1 MRQTYD
7 KIKERNSYF
16 PYGGLKM
23 KKRNVLFAILLAMA
37 MLITACGG
45 NKQTLDGSWTGTLDV
60 TKQFEDGIIAA
71 YPDLKDYVD
80 FEELVFVLDIVF
92 EEDQMS
98 MVVQQESIDTFNANF
113 AKNMEQLAEG
123 YWTAELAKYDM
134 TLEEDISESGMTEED
149 YLASIYKETGI
160 DKMITSMNEIT
171 NKTLNKISKL
181 KGMYTTPLENELR
194 LYHSDT
200 EYESMEYSF
209 KGKTLNII
217 IQGEDFSLLV
227 ECEKNK

>member
-1 MRQTYD
+1 MLIN
-7 KIKERNSYF
+7 KNERIDDLQYK
-16 PYGGLKM
+16 GLKIIQN
-23 KKRNVLFAILLAMA
+23 KSGFCFGIDAVLL
-37 MLITACGG
+37 
-45 NKQTLDGSWTGTLDV
+45 
-60 TKQFEDGIIAA
+60 
-71 YPDLKDYVD
+71 
-80 FEELVFVLDIVF
+80 
-92 EEDQMS
+92 
-98 MVVQQESIDTFNANF
+98 ANF
-113 AKNMEQLAEG
+113 AKNMEKLAEG